1 MTTPDP
7 SKFLFQNWEGFKKYA
22 TKAALK
28 RSDNNVSTLLENMEK
43 FDAEVTPASTRIE
56 YQGCYPGGLV
66 EHAVRTLLTGV
77 KLRVTYGLEEQVSTD
92 SIVMVSL
99 FHDLGKLGDMTR
111 TNTEKYYQPNPSEWH
126 RSKLGQL
133 YEINPKLSFMPVPQL
148 SLMNLAHNSVWLST
162 EEWYSISS
170 LKADDS
176 ENRLYPKDNEPP
188 LAMILKH
195 AVTASSR
202 VMKNRT
208 SVSDLT
214 LVAK

>member
-1 MTTPDP
+1 MQSPDP

-22 TKAALK
+22 TKSASK
-28 RSDNNVSTLLENMEK
+28 RVDNNIVTLLEDMEK
-43 FDAEVTPASTRIE
+43 MDVEVTPASTRIE

-66 EHAVRTLLTGV
+66 EHAVRTLLIGV
-77 KLRVTYGLEEQVSTD
+77 KLRVAYGLEEQVSTD
-92 SIVMVSL
+92 SIVFTSL

-111 TNTEKYYQPNPSEWH
+111 TSPEKYYQPNPSEWH

-133 YEINPKLSFMPVPQL
+133 YEVNPMLAFIPVPQL
-148 SLMNLAHNSVWLST
+148 SLLNLAHHSVSLST
-162 EEWYSISS
+162 EEWYAISA

-176 ENRLYPKDNEPP
+176 DNKLYPKENEPA

-208 SVSDLT
+208 TVSDLT
-214 LVAK
+214 LVAR